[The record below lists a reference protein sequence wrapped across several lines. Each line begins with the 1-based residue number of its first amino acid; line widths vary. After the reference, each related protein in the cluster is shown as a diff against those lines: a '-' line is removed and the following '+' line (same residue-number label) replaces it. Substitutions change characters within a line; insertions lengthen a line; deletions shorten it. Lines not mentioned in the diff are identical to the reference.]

1 MVAVSSHRRHA
12 LSRTRETKTGTFL
25 ASNRTSSKH
34 RVSGDRHTTDGHAVS
49 LRLLTRIRPP
59 QTPPV
64 CVTILPMNETAQ
76 RRTLYLVDG
85 PNMAFRAFYAIG
97 GMASSKGQPT
107 NALFGFVGM
116 LLKLIRE
123 EQPDYLAIAWDPRG
137 ATFRD
142 DLFPHYKGTRPDMP
156 DALAAQMPL
165 FPRVAE
171 AFGVPFLVLD
181 GFEADDV
188 MGTLARRHES
198 ELDVVLVSS
207 DKDLMQLVSER
218 VSLYDSMKDR
228 RISFAE
234 VEEKFG
240 CRPDLV
246 PDALG
251 IWGDSSD
258 NIPGVKGIGEKGVKK
273 LLAEWG
279 DLDEIYSHLE
289 EVTPA
294 GVRAKLE
301 VDRESAFLSRTLATI
316 RTDAPVEVGLDD
328 LRLDFPPPPDT
339 AKELFTELEFR
350 SFLSEFGGEMTGVDR
365 SSYRMVTSE
374 DELAELAAALAAAPR
389 FALDTETTSL
399 DALQADL
406 VGLSFCC
413 DDNVAWYVPVG
424 HRGLDSA
431 GQLPWTRVR
440 EVLGPILEDPA
451 RGKTG
456 QNLKFDLKVLACHGV
471 EVRGVDGDTLLA
483 DYLLSPDRRSHKLD
497 DIALVHLEHRMI
509 SFQEALAGRTDF
521 SAVSLEEARD
531 YAAEDAHV
539 AWLLDRKLAVLL
551 VENQL
556 DRLYR
561 ELEVPL
567 IGVLARMERHGIAL
581 DVEAMGALSVELGG
595 RIAEAERACFE
606 AAGRE
611 FTLGSVKQLR
621 EVLFDILGLPV
632 VKRTKTGPS
641 TDESVLEELTLHHP
655 LPERILAYRS
665 LVKLKNTYVDPLPGM
680 VNPRTGRVHTS
691 FSQTTAATGR
701 LASSDPNLQ
710 NIPIRTDEGRRIRQ
724 AFVAPP
730 GRLLLSADY
739 SQIELR
745 ILAHLVGGR
754 GGFAEAFARGADIHT
769 ETAAGLLGKRPEE
782 ITRAERGIAKA
793 VNFGIVYGQSAF
805 GLASQQKIPREA
817 AVEYIR
823 RYKERFP
830 EIEEFRQRTLEGARA
845 TGHVETLLGRRRPVP
860 DLQSGNF
867 AARQAAERVAINTPV
882 QGSAADLVKQAMLAV
897 DRRLAAEHPG
907 QLLLLQV
914 HDELLLEV
922 DETRADAVAAMVRSE
937 MIGAIEL
944 SVPLIVDV
952 GRGRTWD
959 EAH

>member
-1 MVAVSSHRRHA
+1 
-12 LSRTRETKTGTFL
+12 
-25 ASNRTSSKH
+25 
-34 RVSGDRHTTDGHAVS
+34 
-49 LRLLTRIRPP
+49 
-59 QTPPV
+59 
-64 CVTILPMNETAQ
+64 MNESAR

-123 EQPDYLAIAWDPRG
+123 QRPDYLAIAWDPRG

-142 DLFPHYKGTRPDMP
+142 ELFPDYKGTRPDMP

-188 MGTLARRHES
+188 MGTLARRHEK

-207 DKDLMQLVSER
+207 DKDLMQLVSEG
-218 VSLYDSMKDR
+218 VKLYDSMKDR

-240 CRPDLV
+240 CPPDLV

-279 DLDEIYSHLE
+279 GLEEIYGHLN

-301 VDRESAFLSRTLATI
+301 ADRESAFLSRILATI
-316 RTDAPVEVGLDD
+316 RTDAPVQVGLDD
-328 LRLDFPPPPDT
+328 LRLDFPPPPDK

-350 SFLSEFGGEMTGVDR
+350 SFLSEFGGELVGVDR
-365 SSYRMVTSE
+365 SCYRMVTSE
-374 DELAELAAALAAAPR
+374 DELTELCAALSAAPR
-389 FALDTETTSL
+389 FAFDTETTSL
-399 DALQADL
+399 DPLQADL

-413 DDNVAWYVPVG
+413 DDGEAWYVPVG

-440 EVLGPILEDPA
+440 DVLRPILEDPA

-471 EVRGVDGDTLLA
+471 EVEGVDGDTLLA

-497 DIALVHLEHRMI
+497 DLALIHLEHRMI
-509 SFQEALAGRTDF
+509 SFHEALAGRTDF
-521 SAVSLEEARD
+521 SAVPLEEARD

-567 IGVLARMERHGIAL
+567 IGVLTRMERHGIAL
-581 DVEAMGALSVELGG
+581 DVQALGRLSLELGG
-595 RIAEAERACFE
+595 RIGEAERACYE
-606 AAGRE
+606 AAGRR

-641 TDESVLEELTLHHP
+641 TDESVLEELALHHP

-680 VNPRTGRVHTS
+680 VNPRTGRVHTT

-769 ETAAGLLGKRPEE
+769 ETAAGLLGKPSEE
-782 ITRAERGIAKA
+782 VTRAERAIAKA

-817 AVEYIR
+817 AAEYIR

-830 EIEEFRQRTLEGARA
+830 EIEEFRRRTLEGARA

-860 DLQSGNF
+860 DLASGNF

-882 QGSAADLVKQAMLAV
+882 QGSAADLVKRAMLAV
-897 DRRLAAEHPG
+897 DRRLAAEHAG

-922 DETRADAVAAMVRSE
+922 DETRADAVEAMVRSE